1 MEDIIQ
7 YLGGGS
13 VIGGV
18 GGILLWWVKST
29 ITKLSDKIEK
39 SENDNIKQQV
49 EIDRTKEDI
58 KRIKDTI
65 YK

>member
-1 MEDIIQ
+1 MEEIIQ

-13 VIGGV
+13 VIGGL
-18 GGILLWWVKST
+18 LLWWVKST

-39 SENDNIKQQV
+39 SENDNIKQEGDIKRLQ
-49 EIDRTKEDI
+49 EDI

>member
-1 MEDIIQ
+1 MNEIIQ

-13 VIGGV
+13 VLGGL
-18 GGILLWWVKST
+18 LLWWVKST

-49 EIDRTKEDI
+49 EIDRNKEDI
-58 KRIKDTI
+58 KRIKDKI

>member
-58 KRIKDTI
+58 KSIKDTI